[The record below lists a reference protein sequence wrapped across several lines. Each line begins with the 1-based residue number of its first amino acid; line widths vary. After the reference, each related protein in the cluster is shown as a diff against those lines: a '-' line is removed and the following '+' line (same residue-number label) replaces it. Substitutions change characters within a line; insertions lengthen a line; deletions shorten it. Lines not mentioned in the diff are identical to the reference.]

1 MKKILLSVAMLC
13 MALGG
18 RAETQDV
25 CQGWPADYGGVMLQ
39 GFWWDSYDATQW
51 TNLTARADELSQYFD
66 LIWIPNS
73 GTCSGDYNGTQG
85 NSMGYDPCYWLHH
98 NSCFGTEEQLRTMI
112 NTYKQK
118 GVGFIADVVV
128 NHKKGKTNWCD
139 FPKETVEGTGQ
150 NAGITYNIEWDNSYF
165 SGICKNDECNYYKNE
180 SGAYPYKTSGEY
192 DTGDNFDGY
201 RDLDHTNQHVREN
214 IMVYL
219 HYLLNELGYAG
230 FRYDMVKGY
239 GAGYIQTYNNNEY
252 ARNQFGTSAVPTYSV
267 GEFWDNQENTQNW
280 INGTGR
286 TSAAFDFALKFKL
299 NDAISRGNY
308 EALQYKSFTYD
319 PYYSRYSVTFADNH
333 DTGRES
339 SKLEHNWSAA
349 NAFILASPGTPCIW
363 YPHYEADRD
372 NIRAMIL
379 ARKACGITNTNCNV
393 QEQYATD
400 NNSGYVLKSVGS
412 KGSVYVLLGQAVYT
426 QNAPEGYTL
435 VAEGD
440 AYKFFST
447 KADFASMTVSPNVG
461 FFTTKTLDVTLTPV
475 NAQTDMAWYSFNA
488 DGTGKTSIN
497 NATTITIGEN
507 VSVNS
512 DITVYWGAKG
522 ADGVE
527 HTGSA
532 TFTKRNSY
540 EPSAPN
546 GEECVFFETDA
557 NKVSVWAW
565 KEGNPIVSYT
575 GETWDEKLSIDVPMG
590 VNEAGK
596 LIYKWVKPTDIDGS
610 PTKII
615 FVTDDGQTGDLDY
628 VNHGYYTASG
638 LSYHLGSN
646 TVYYDNS
653 VSQWDKVYY
662 YAWDNQ
668 GRCKTQWPG
677 EEVTTIVQIDGR
689 DCYKVELDGQYT
701 SVIFNY
707 PEATDV
713 KQTEDLVVENEKVY
727 QLAANTVYF
736 DNSPTQWENVY
747 YYAYTD
753 DEQQK
758 TKWPGEKI
766 AAPIEANKYAVNLLE
781 KYTKVIFNDGT
792 QSGST
797 VGVNQT
803 PNLDV
808 ENNKVYSMEIA
819 DISSIGMHRS
829 FNNNGN
835 ETWETVSLTSAGED
849 YTWTY
854 LLDLSDDANFNPEFK
869 LRVNDNVWMGYDD
882 ISKTAPYNWL
892 VAGSN
897 YGGLNIKIMNSYA
910 NFRTYLITVTW
921 KPSAS
926 VETGW
931 SLKIEGVEPR
941 NDSPYVVAGMSEML
955 GSFWDASD
963 SNNSMIL
970 GDDGQ
975 YYYLTKSV
983 YLDKNRNYEFKVVKD
998 GDWDHHAFPSSNYVI
1013 YIETAGLYE
1022 VSFYFHPS
1030 DSRVTHKVVSK
1041 NNLDIVDGEPFEV
1054 NGAVEGFSVTTASYH
1069 RAFKNN
1075 WGTLCLPFEIKNSY
1089 NGVTFYQLGAVDT
1102 ENKVLTF
1109 TEMTT
1114 PVAAGQPV
1122 VYKAA
1127 DGVALDI
1134 TEVDAKIA
1142 SDAKSV
1148 DDYNTG
1154 WTLHGTFTN
1163 QTGLN
1168 AGQSEY
1174 LYYIASNQFW
1184 QGVNTNIAA
1193 YRAWFTTSYD
1203 ALSSS
1208 APVAPFRIAV
1218 GEEGQDIQMVEQED
1232 GSVKVYY
1239 DLQGRRLN
1247 QARKGLVIENGKLI
1261 FIK

>member
-1 MKKILLSVAMLC
+1 MKKFLLSVAMLC

-25 CQGWPADYGGVMLQ
+25 CGGWPEDYGGVMLQ
-39 GFWWDSYDATQW
+39 AFWWDSYDATQW
-51 TNLTARADELSQYFD
+51 TNLTARAGELSQYFD

-363 YPHYEADRD
+363 FPHYEADRD

-447 KADFASMTVSPNVG
+447 KADFASVTVFPNG
-461 FFTTKTLDVTLTPV
+461 GAFTTDTKDVTLTAV
-475 NAQTDMAWYSFNA
+475 NANSAWY
-488 DGTGKTSIN
+488 K
-497 NATTITIGEN
+497 IGEN
-507 VSVNS
+507 GTVNS
-512 DITVYWGAKG
+512 FSGTIEEVTIGRDVNVDTDITIYWGATG
-522 ADGVE
+522 SNEVE
-527 HTGSA
+527 YTGSA
-532 TFTKRNSY
+532 TFTKRSSY
-540 EPSAPN
+540 TKPKFEDNESV
-546 GEECVFFETDA
+546 GVFFETDA
-557 NKVSVWAW
+557 RDVYFFAW
-565 KEGNPIVSYT
+565 GKGFPMDWDGNHTPNMT
-575 GETWDEKLSIDVPMG
+575 LMG
-590 VNEAGK
+590 MNNAGK
-596 LIYKWVKPTDIDGS
+596 LVYKWTYDETLTNLPTGLLFIADGN
-610 PTKII
+610 
-615 FVTDDGQTGDLDY
+615 QTADFDF

-766 AAPIEANKYAVNLLE
+766 AAPIEANKYAVTLLE

-792 QSGST
+792 QNGST

-808 ENNKVYSMEIA
+808 VNNKVYSMEIA
-819 DISSIGMHRS
+819 NISSIGIHRS
-829 FNNNGN
+829 FD
-835 ETWETVSLTSAGED
+835 ETTWETVSLTSAGED

-854 LLDLSDDANFNPEFK
+854 LLDISDANFNPEFK

-941 NDSPYVVAGMSEML
+941 DASPYVVAGMLDLL
-955 GSFWDASD
+955 GSDWNTTDD
-963 SNNSMIL
+963 NNRMIL

-975 YYYLTKSV
+975 YYYLTKNA
-983 YLDKNRNYEFKVVKD
+983 YLDKNRNYEFKVVKN
-998 GDWDHHAFPSSNYVI
+998 GDWNTSYPGSNYVI
-1013 YIETAGLYE
+1013 KIETAGLYE

-1075 WGTLCLPFEIKNSY
+1075 WGTLCLPFEIKKSY
-1089 NGVTFYQLGAVDT
+1089 DGVTFYQLSEVNTSD
-1102 ENKVLTF
+1102 NVLTF
-1109 TEMTT
+1109 A
-1114 PVAAGQPV
+1114 PVSPVDAGQPV
-1122 VYKAA
+1122 VYKAE
-1127 DGVALDI
+1127 DGVELFIYEENDV
-1134 TEVDAKIA
+1134 EVTATTKTVTNAD
-1142 SDAKSV
+1142 
-1148 DDYNTG
+1148 

-1168 AGQSEY
+1168 AGQGEY

-1208 APVAPFRIAV
+1208 TPGAPFRIAV

-1247 QARKGLVIENGKLI
+1247 HARKGLVIENGKLI

>member
-18 RAETQDV
+18 RAETQGV
-25 CQGWPADYGGVMLQ
+25 CEGWPADYGGVMLQ
-39 GFWWDSYDATQW
+39 GFWWDSYDAAKW
-51 TNLTARADELSQYFD
+51 KNLTARADELSQYFD

-73 GTCSGDYNGTQG
+73 GTCSGDYTGTQG

-112 NTYKQK
+112 NTYKEK

-139 FPKETVEGTGQ
+139 FPNETVQGTGQ

-252 ARNQFGTSAVPTYSV
+252 ARSQFGTSAVPTYSV

-308 EALQYKSFTYD
+308 DALQYKSFTYD

-363 YPHYEADRD
+363 FPHYEADRD

-447 KADFASMTVSPNVG
+447 KADFASVTVSPNG
-461 FFTTKTLDVTLTPV
+461 GAFTTETMSVILTPERV
-475 NAQTDMAWYSFNA
+475 KDNQAWYRIGNGEEKVISESPVTISANVDEDATLFWRA
-488 DGTGKTSIN
+488 IGDDG
-497 NATTITIGEN
+497 E
-507 VSVNS
+507 
-512 DITVYWGAKG
+512 
-522 ADGVE
+522 E

-532 TFTKRNSY
+532 TFTRRNAYNTPSFEDN
-540 EPSAPN
+540 EPV
-546 GEECVFFETDA
+546 GVFFETDA
-557 NKVSVWAW
+557 RDVYFYAW
-565 KEGNPIVSYT
+565 GCDPAMD
-575 GETWDEKLSIDVPMG
+575 WDSDHTPNMTRMG
-590 VNEAGK
+590 MNNAGK
-596 LIYKWVKPTDIDGS
+596 LVYKWTGSMTTLPTGLLFFADG
-610 PTKII
+610 KK
-615 FVTDDGQTGDLDY
+615 TDDL
-628 VNHGYYTASG
+628 VFMNHGYYTADG
-638 LSYHLGSN
+638 LLYHLGTN

-677 EEVTTIVQIDGR
+677 EEVTTIVQKDGR
-689 DCYKVELDGQYT
+689 NCYKVELDGQYT

-897 YGGLNIKIMNSYA
+897 YGGLNIKIMNSYT
-910 NFRTYLITVTW
+910 NFKTYLITVTW

-975 YYYLTKSV
+975 YYYLTKNA
-983 YLDKNRNYEFKVVKD
+983 YLNVDNYEFKVVKD

-1054 NGAVEGFSVTTASYH
+1054 NGAGEGFTVTTASYH

-1075 WGTLCLPFEIKNSY
+1075 WGTLCLPFEIKKSY
-1089 NGVTFYQLGAVDT
+1089 DGVTFYQLGAVDA

-1122 VYKAA
+1122 VYKAD
-1127 DGVALDI
+1127 DGTDLFIYEEGDVAVSATTETVSMTTQDDVVWSLDGSF
-1134 TEVDAKIA
+1134 AK
-1142 SDAKSV
+1142 
-1148 DDYNTG
+1148 
-1154 WTLHGTFTN
+1154 LTN
-1163 QTGLN
+1163 FNPESLC
-1168 AGQSEY
+1168 
-1174 LYYIASNQFW
+1174 LYYIANNQFW
-1184 QGVNTNIAA
+1184 QGNNTTILA
-1193 YRAWFTTSYD
+1193 YRAYFTTTDNLDEASVG
-1203 ALSSS
+1203 
-1208 APVAPFRIAV
+1208 APYRIEV
-1218 GEEGQDIQMVEQED
+1218 GDPEDIQVVEQED

-1239 DLQGRRLN
+1239 DLQGRRLGN
-1247 QARKGLVIENGKLI
+1247 ARKGLVIENGKLI
-1261 FIK
+1261 FVK